1 MLIQVVHSHP
11 LENSY
16 NHALFKAIVE
26 TLERR
31 HEVIATD
38 LYRER
43 FSPAMTEA
51 ERRSYYQGAY
61 AEEAVSRLTEQLRRA
76 GGGLFFFSPL
86 WVFLPGLLLGGF
98 FRRLWPARARA
109 GAA

>member
-11 LENSY
+11 LEDSY
-16 NHALFKAIVE
+16 NHALFRTIVE

-38 LYRER
+38 LHREH
-43 FSPAMTEA
+43 FSPVMTEA

-76 GGGLFFFSPL
+76 DESSLLSALVVFDACHAQGLFRPC
-86 WVFLPGLLLGGF
+86 LG
-98 FRRLWPARARA
+98 A
-109 GAA
+109 GNRICA

>member
-11 LENSY
+11 LEDSY

-61 AEEAVSRLTEQLRRA
+61 AEEAVSRLTEQLRR
-76 GGGLFFFSPL
+76 GGGGVFFF
-86 WVFLPGLLLGGF
+86 LLLWGF
-98 FRRLWPARARA
+98 VAVLPTGCFFFVFGA
-109 GAA
+109 GA

>member
-11 LENSY
+11 LEDSY

-86 WVFLPGLLLGGF
+86 WGFVASPPQGAFFPRLGPGGP
-98 FRRLWPARARA
+98 R
-109 GAA
+109 